1 VTIDEF
7 AAAFPETPITPEQIA
22 CCRYLERQGKRF
34 LYDFGYVNA
43 PALVWDEL
51 DRALEPACSACSALE
66 PSASS
71 GLGAG
76 GRAGP
81 RGKHP

>member
-1 VTIDEF
+1 MTIDEF
-7 AAAFPETPITPEQIA
+7 AAANPQALITPEQLA
-22 CCRYLERQGKRF
+22 CCHYLERQGKRF

-43 PALVWDEL
+43 PAIVWAEL
-51 DRALEPACSACSALE
+51 DRAASSALEPACSALE

-76 GRAGP
+76 G
-81 RGKHP
+81 KHR